1 MNYFLVDYENVKV
14 AGFDGVV
21 SLTENDV
28 VVIFYSVNADNLT
41 FGLHRRMNE
50 SKAEFRFQKVSVGE
64 KNALD
69 FQLCSYLGYLIRDT
83 MTCEDTEE
91 KCKYYIVSNDRGYS
105 VLSEYWKQHGTD
117 VVIVRNLA
125 KAPPKIA
132 EKVNCASNSPGANN
146 GIGELEKKLQ
156 AVLPDK
162 ADASDVAEIITHYK
176 TKQGVNNG
184 LTKKFPTHK
193 VGPIY
198 KAIKSLIAD
207 KKGS

>member
-28 VVIFYSVNADNLT
+28 VVIFYSVNANNLT
-41 FGLHRRMNE
+41 FELHQRINQ
-50 SKAEFRFQKVSVGE
+50 SKADFQFQKVSVGE

-91 KCKYYIVSNDRGYS
+91 KCNYYIVSNDRGYA
-105 VLSEYWKQHGTD
+105 VLSEYWKRRGTD

-125 KAPPKIA
+125 KAPAQITK
-132 EKVNCASNSPGANN
+132 EVSRVSNSPEQNT

-156 AVLPDK
+156 AILPDK

-184 LTKKFPTHK
+184 LTKKFPTQK